1 MVCRQASAVCRGP
14 WFLAVSEETRKV
26 YFNIEE
32 LRPDLRQYQQ
42 NGVVLG
48 SLAEGPLVV
57 FDVPVEMFDGEDLKP
72 SGLIY
77 CYMQMSEEIE
87 RAHFKMQARLSTE
100 FNRR

>member
-1 MVCRQASAVCRGP
+1 M
-14 WFLAVSEETRKV
+14 SEETRKV
-26 YFNIEE
+26 YFNVNE

-48 SLAEGPLVV
+48 SLVDETLLVV

-72 SGLIY
+72 SGLVY

-100 FNRR
+100 LNRR

>member
-1 MVCRQASAVCRGP
+1 M
-14 WFLAVSEETRKV
+14 SEETRKV
-26 YFNIEE
+26 YFRVAE

-48 SLAEGPLVV
+48 SIMQGEMDATPLVV

-72 SGLIY
+72 SGLVY

-87 RAHFKMQARLSTE
+87 RAHFKMQARLAVE
-100 FNRR
+100 LNRR